1 MKTAKKTGRFGEYGY
16 IRIVKFFSHEI
27 WSVRLDDFPKHK
39 SLLYRALRIIV
50 LAYRGFNEDM
60 VMLRAS
66 ALTYFTLMSIVPVLA
81 MGFGIAKGF
90 GMDKYLEE
98 QILIQ
103 FQGQEQIIA
112 QLIEFSN
119 SLLKNTGGGLIAGI
133 GVAVLFWSV
142 LKVFNN
148 IENAFNGIWQIE
160 KGRTMSRKFS
170 DYLSMMLIAPILMIL
185 ASSMNVYISTQ
196 VTNLSE
202 KIRIVNAIDPY
213 LMFLLQFM
221 PYLITSLLFTILYI
235 VMPNTTVKP
244 LSAIIAG
251 VLAGTAFSVVQ
262 WAYIDFQ
269 IGVSQYN
276 AIYGSFAALPL
287 FLFWLQLSWLILLFG
302 AEISF
307 AHQNEKLYE
316 FETESLNISQHSR
329 KMLSILL
336 LNRIIKQFMA
346 GEPALKAQELSSEL
360 RLPIRLVRSLLA
372 NMVSCRIISET
383 ITETPKNHAFQPA
396 QFIDNFSVWH
406 VINALDMQGTT
417 LEPETPEMDKIL
429 GIHSAFIEKV
439 KSIPENILIKNL

>member
-1 MKTAKKTGRFGEYGY
+1 MKTAKKAGRLSSYSY

-39 SLLYRALRIIV
+39 SLLYRAIRIVV
-50 LAYRGFNEDM
+50 LAFRGFTEDK

-103 FQGQEQIIA
+103 FQGQEQILT
-112 QLIEFSN
+112 QLIDFSN
-119 SLLKNTGGGLIAGI
+119 ALLKRTGGGLIAGI

-148 IENAFNGIWQIE
+148 IENAFNGIWHID

-185 ASSMNVYISTQ
+185 SSSMNVYISTQ

-202 KIRIVNAIDPY
+202 KIRIVNAIGPY
-213 LMFLLQFM
+213 LLFLLQFL
-221 PYLITSLLFTILYI
+221 PYFIMSVLFTILYI
-235 VMPNTTVKP
+235 VMPNTNVKP

-251 VLAGTAFSVVQ
+251 VIAGTAFSVVQ

-269 IGVSQYN
+269 ISVSQYN

-287 FLFWLQLSWLILLFG
+287 FLFWLQISWLILLFG

-307 AHQNEKLYE
+307 AHQNEKMYE
-316 FETESLNISQHSR
+316 FETESMNISHHSR

-346 GEPALKAQELSSEL
+346 GEPALTAQDLSSEL
-360 RLPIRLVRSLLA
+360 RLPIRLVRSLLS
-372 NMVSCRIISET
+372 NMVACRIVSET
-383 ITETPKNHAFQPA
+383 ITSIPKTNAFQPA

-406 VINALDMQGTT
+406 VLNALDMQGTS
-417 LEPETPEMDKIL
+417 LEPESPEMDKIL
-429 GIHSAFIEKV
+429 SIHGQFIERV
-439 KSIPENILIKNL
+439 KAIPENILIKNL

>member
-1 MKTAKKTGRFGEYGY
+1 
-16 IRIVKFFSHEI
+16 
-27 WSVRLDDFPKHK
+27 
-39 SLLYRALRIIV
+39 V
-50 LAYRGFNEDM
+50 LAFRGFAEDK

-98 QILIQ
+98 QILVQ
-103 FQGQEQIIA
+103 FQGQEQILT
-112 QLIEFSN
+112 QLIDFSN
-119 SLLKNTGGGLIAGI
+119 ALLKRTGGGLIAGI

-148 IENAFNGIWQIE
+148 IENAFNGIWHID

-196 VTNLSE
+196 VTNLSAE
-202 KIRIVNAIDPY
+202 IRIVNAIGPY
-213 LMFLLQFM
+213 LMFLLKFL
-221 PYLITSLLFTILYI
+221 PYFIMSVLFTTLYI
-235 VMPNTTVKP
+235 VMPNTNVKP

-251 VLAGTAFSVVQ
+251 VIAGTVFSVVQ

-287 FLFWLQLSWLILLFG
+287 FLFWLQISWLILLFG

-316 FETESLNISQHSR
+316 FETESSNISQHSR

-346 GEPALKAQELSSEL
+346 GDPALTAQELSSEL
-360 RLPIRLVRSLLA
+360 RLPIRLVRSLLS
-372 NMVSCRIISET
+372 NMVACRIISET
-383 ITETPKNHAFQPA
+383 ITNIPKTNAYQPA

-417 LEPETPEMDKIL
+417 IEPESPEMDKIL
-429 GIHSAFIEKV
+429 SIHGQFIEKV
-439 KSIPENILIKNL
+439 KAIPENILVKNL